1 MPEPLD
7 QRLRIVAIATP
18 YAWDVV
24 ESARRSGLEVECV
37 DNVGGADPRLPAL
50 RGLDQILDKDA
61 PWTLGLSSALH
72 RGRAARALAA
82 AGFPAPTALVDPTAI
97 LGSTTVIGH
106 GAYVNA
112 GTVLGAHA
120 RVGCHANVNRSA
132 SVGHDCELGFASSLG
147 PGVVL
152 TGHVR
157 IGASAFVG
165 AGAVVLPGVTVGDGA
180 VVGAGAVVTRDVDA
194 GAVHVGSPA
203 RLLKTNDEE
212 VVTACPHC
220 SNA

>member
-1 MPEPLD
+1 MSEPPGE
-7 QRLRIVAIATP
+7 RLRIVAVATP

-24 ESARRSGLEVECV
+24 ESARRSGLDVQCV
-37 DNVGGADPRLPAL
+37 DNVGGADPRLP
-50 RGLDQILDKDA
+50 GLVGVEQLDDHDV
-61 PWTLGLSSALH
+61 PWTLGLSSATH
-72 RGRAARALAA
+72 RGRAAQALAA
-82 AGFPAPTALVDPTAI
+82 GDFPAPTALVDPTAI
-97 LGSTTVIGH
+97 LGSTVVIGH

-112 GTVLGAHA
+112 GTVFGAHA

-157 IGASAFVG
+157 VGASAFVG

-180 VVGAGAVVTRDVDA
+180 VVGAGAVVTRDVA
-194 GAVHVGSPA
+194 PGAVHVGSPA
-203 RLLKTNDEE
+203 RLLKTNEGE